1 MLKVRVLG
9 LRGCGHCE
17 ILVEELT
24 KSQIN
29 FTLLDA
35 NENGSLAD
43 KVEDFLG
50 IEEYPIVIVESG
62 RASYYIFRGQAFEQL
77 NEVASGTVVKKGCLS
92 SYDMASYITKLIKY

>member
-9 LRGCGHCE
+9 LRGCSHCE
-17 ILVEELT
+17 TLVEELN

-43 KVEDFLG
+43 KVEEFLG

-62 RASYYIFRGQAFEQL
+62 RTSYYIFRGQVFEQL

-92 SYDMASYITKLIKY
+92 SYDMASYIVKLIKY